1 MDKGKYLLSQEE
13 AHATYILRRRRR
25 ELKKRLELSEGSENS
40 LHFDHKEETAITL
53 LLNLVR
59 ELCREERPKGM
70 KDVATIS

>member
-1 MDKGKYLLSQEE
+1 MEKGKYLLTEDE

-59 ELCREERPKGM
+59 ELCREPKAI
-70 KDVATIS
+70 KEDVVTTS